1 MAVNVCY
8 REVFMSDTKEIL
20 KLIDVLSGLKKD
32 NFEKKYPNKRRKVR
46 FNVSWQ
52 EEFSNADGKKKIK
65 VFDFLEKYKS
75 DNGAYL
81 TNNTKSEFL
90 QWILSLGSGQRKR
103 LRTDE
108 IVFQF
113 IKIDLKK
120 WLFVGAYEVLDLN
133 GVGVFN
139 LSETQSRQFLYA
151 NVRRLA
157 EYDVYVGRLVV
168 DFTNM
173 PQQFYYVQDDIID
186 SIEVS
191 EILPCPYL
199 EKEEEFKGYDN
210 VCKSYWALQHCMKQ
224 SAWRDALKSVYG
236 VYLLTDTKTGKQYV
250 GSATGTD
257 GIYGRWSTYL
267 KNGYEINEKEYPNK
281 RLKELVKKETIKYI
295 KENFQYTIL
304 EIFSKNDYGRDKAL
318 KRESYWKDVLKTREF
333 GYNDN

>member
-1 MAVNVCY
+1 
-8 REVFMSDTKEIL
+8 MSDTKEKL
-20 KLIDVLSGLKKD
+20 KLINVLSELQKD
-32 NFEKKYPNKRRKVR
+32 IFEKKYPNKRRKVR

-52 EEFSNADGKKKIK
+52 EEISNADGKKNLK

-103 LRTDE
+103 LRIDE

-120 WLFVGAYEVLDLN
+120 WLFVGVYEVLDLN

-139 LSETQSRQFLYA
+139 LSETQSRQFSYA
-151 NVRRLA
+151 NVRRLT
-157 EYDVYVGRLVV
+157 EYDVYVGRVV
-168 DFTNM
+168 VGFTNR

-186 SIEVS
+186 NIEVS
-191 EILPCPYL
+191 EILPRPYL
-199 EKEEEFKGYDN
+199 ETEEEFKDYDN
-210 VCKSYWALQHCMKQ
+210 VCKSYKSLKQ
-224 SAWRDALKSVYG
+224 CIEQPAWRDALKSVYG
-236 VYLLTDTKTGKQYV
+236 VYLLTDTKNGKQYV

-257 GIYGRWSTYL
+257 GIYGRWSMYL
-267 KNGYEINEKEYPNK
+267 DKGYETNEKEYPNK
-281 RLKELVKKETIKYI
+281 RLKELVKKEHIEYI
-295 KENFQYTIL
+295 KENFQYAIL
-304 EIFSKNDYGRDKAL
+304 EIFSKNNHGRNKAL